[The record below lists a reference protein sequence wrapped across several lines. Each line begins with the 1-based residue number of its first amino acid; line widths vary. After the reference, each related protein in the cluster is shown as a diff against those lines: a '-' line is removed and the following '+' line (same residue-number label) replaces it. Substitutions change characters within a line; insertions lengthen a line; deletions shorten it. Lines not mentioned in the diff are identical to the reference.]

1 VIESEES
8 LDLNQ
13 QLGRCT
19 ESFDPMGQD
28 AASITDPFGC
38 FPKRRLSRYCHGSR
52 EKNGRKSRT
61 KSEYGRKLA
70 LVLYR
75 NCLILLGKHPLR

>member
-1 VIESEES
+1 LKVKKSWLRS

-38 FPKRRLSRYCHGSR
+38 FPKRRRVGCHATVTAVVKKR
-52 EKNGRKSRT
+52 QKITNK
-61 KSEYGRKLA
+61 K
-70 LVLYR
+70 
-75 NCLILLGKHPLR
+75 

>member
-1 VIESEES
+1 
-8 LDLNQ
+8 LNQ

-52 EKNGRKSRT
+52 EKTPENHEQEVNTDGSWLSCFIAT
-61 KSEYGRKLA
+61 A
-70 LVLYR
+70 
-75 NCLILLGKHPLR
+75 

>member
-1 VIESEES
+1 LKVKKSWLRS

-38 FPKRRLSRYCHGSR
+38 FPKRRLSRYCHGGR
-52 EKNGRKSRT
+52 EKTPENHEQKVNTDGSWLSGFIAT
-61 KSEYGRKLA
+61 A
-70 LVLYR
+70 
-75 NCLILLGKHPLR
+75 